1 MSFLRNILQYI
12 NYYINNNNNNQN
24 NIKKEKCDFEFNFKK
39 YEGNYS
45 IYL

>member
-1 MSFLRNILQYI
+1 MSFIRSIFQYI
-12 NYYINNNNNNQN
+12 NYYINNNQN
-24 NIKKEKCDFEFNFKK
+24 TNIEKKEKYEYEFNFKK

>member
-1 MSFLRNILQYI
+1 MSFINTIFQYI
-12 NYYINNNNNNQN
+12 NYYINNKNNNIQ
-24 NIKKEKCDFEFNFKK
+24 KKEKYDYEFNFKK